1 MVGGFATDL
10 RCSCASKHGHKA
22 FFFFFERSLLAI
34 DFYLG
39 GVPHLINLDVI
50 HNPTKAKEERNR
62 LFTEAVGRIHVR
74 LDVLL
79 RHVKE
84 HNVAL

>member
-1 MVGGFATDL
+1 MFL
-10 RCSCASKHGHKA
+10 QYPSIW
-22 FFFFFERSLLAI
+22 FFQNLPVVCVSI

-39 GVPHLINLDVI
+39 GVPHLINLEII

-62 LFTEAVGRIHVR
+62 LFTEAVGRIHLR
-74 LDVLL
+74 LDVML

-84 HNVAL
+84 HNVVL